1 VDRLTG
7 EELEEPLHGLLVVLV
22 LLALDDNLLQ
32 SVDEL
37 LPSLLGESLVEELLG
52 LLDGIV
58 DLLSVLLGDSLLE
71 LLSLVSGLVLVG
83 CVSVGFR
90 LGGGSLL
97 VGSAGKLVLLLGEGS
112 VGVSRVVEV
121 LGVRLQLT
129 LGIALGLLLL
139 LLQLLLLLLSLV
151 VCLAGGSRVALVV
164 GDPVCQHG
172 LVRRQKSDL
181 LGVSGVILG
190 VVSDLATLGALEL

>member
-1 VDRLTG
+1 VIRLTG

-22 LLALDDNLLQ
+22 LLALDDDLLQ

-37 LPSLLGESLVEELLG
+37 LPSLLGESLLEELLG

-58 DLLSVLLGDSLLE
+58 DLFSVLLRDSLLE
-71 LLSLVSGLVLVG
+71 LLGLVSGLVLG
-83 CVSVGFR
+83 RCVSVGLG

-121 LGVRLQLT
+121 LSVRLQLA

-139 LLQLLLLLLSLV
+139 LLELLLLLLSLV
-151 VCLAGGSRVALVV
+151 VCLAGGSGVALVV
-164 GDPVCQHG
+164 GNPDCQHG
-172 LVRRQKSDL
+172 GTRQKSNS
-181 LGVSGVILG
+181 LGISGVVLG